1 MKDKPRRR
9 IALLLVVCCSLAAA
23 GCRFIA
29 DEFTWLDRVGPL
41 TEERPDQAPP
51 AAHSLR

>member
-1 MKDKPRRR
+1 VKDHRRRR

-23 GCRFIA
+23 SCRFIA

-41 TEERPDQAPP
+41 IGERPDQAPP
-51 AAHSLR
+51 ATHSLR